1 MDENTESNEGS
12 GSESTDS
19 IRPSTEERI
28 TMAKKQWET
37 MKFFS
42 GMMPDTDQN
51 EENENSK
58 DSE

>member
-12 GSESTDS
+12 ESESTDS

-28 TMAKKQWET
+28 AMAKKQWES

-42 GMMPDTDQN
+42 GMMSDTNQE

>member
-12 GSESTDS
+12 ESESTDS

-28 TMAKKQWET
+28 AMAKKQWES

-42 GMMPDTDQN
+42 GMMPDTNQED
-51 EENENSK
+51 ENQNSK